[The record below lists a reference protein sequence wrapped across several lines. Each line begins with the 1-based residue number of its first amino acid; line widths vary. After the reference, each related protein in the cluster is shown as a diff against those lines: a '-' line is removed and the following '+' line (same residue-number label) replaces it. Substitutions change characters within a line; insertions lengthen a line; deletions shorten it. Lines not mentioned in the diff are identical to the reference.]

1 MFVDDIVMM
10 AVHTANFKLLKDI
23 LEGWAADLK
32 MKVLVKKTQVIS
44 PDNKEEWFLINQESG
59 HKEEIKSLAEYQ
71 YLGIDHGRDERETST
86 NKSRSQGS
94 LLRLKQTIPDQI
106 ESYRAIWKEWL
117 YRPYGSPPSQ
127 PRSHRSRERD
137 SS

>member
-1 MFVDDIVMM
+1 M
-10 AVHTANFKLLKDI
+10 
-23 LEGWAADLK
+23 
-32 MKVLVKKTQVIS
+32 
-44 PDNKEEWFLINQESG
+44 
-59 HKEEIKSLAEYQ
+59 AEYQ